1 MRRRDGL
8 RGGAWVGVVDD
19 AIQTW
24 ASVYDIDQP
33 SGYATFGERRVNQY
47 ADGADIPLWND
58 VLVSGAASE
67 VKLGQ
72 LVEAAVERT
81 IGRGL
86 IEVIGQTRKDEL
98 KVKMAARLASGELAT
113 DFLLGKTGIAFG
125 TNDFDPRVRAVL
137 VPYADLQAA
146 GLLAPN
152 GKAKSAWK

>member
-1 MRRRDGL
+1 M
-8 RGGAWVGVVDD
+8 
-19 AIQTW
+19 TW
-24 ASVYDIDQP
+24 AIVLASGFVVAETKKDDQELPPGSVID
-33 SGYATFGERRVNQY
+33 GRY
-47 ADGADIPLWND
+47 I
-58 VLVSGAASE
+58 
-67 VKLGQ
+67 
-72 LVEAAVERT
+72 VERT